1 MSRKKENVYSAK
13 KMLGDS
19 MPILG
24 ALFLLIVSV
33 AYILFRSWSNKLYY
47 EKWKEYED
55 CGI

>member
-1 MSRKKENVYSAK
+1 MFR
-13 KMLGDS
+13 DS
-19 MPILG
+19 LPILG
-24 ALFLLIVSV
+24 AIFLAMVSV